1 MHQPRLLL
9 CCGQASSHMSSLFIS
24 ILGTRS
30 LILQSIWALSHAL
43 RYLAK
48 CHCTPRKH
56 FHVGSHPI
64 LMWSWVTE
72 IQASW
77 APTLKVLLEVTAW
90 LWHTLGPGDTGLT
103 GEIIMFY
110 PSLIPLSVKWMR
122 TDKCSDGRTHSCSI
136 YSWSLV
142 PGGSSFPGTIP
153 GDQPT
158 PRYLLPANTC
168 CRLVKCQAALS
179 LLIPKA
185 VNFSRSCG
193 ITAFQMTYTWRA
205 IVSTPPIPL
214 SALHLGPGL
223 NLSAKCQCGGL
234 QSP

>member
-1 MHQPRLLL
+1 MLAPTPSWCGAESLRSKPAEHQPWK
-9 CCGQASSHMSSLFIS
+9 CSLKSLPAKLIS
-24 ILGTRS
+24 
-30 LILQSIWALSHAL
+30 
-43 RYLAK
+43 
-48 CHCTPRKH
+48 
-56 FHVGSHPI
+56 
-64 LMWSWVTE
+64 
-72 IQASW
+72 
-77 APTLKVLLEVTAW
+77 W
-90 LWHTLGPGDTGLT
+90 LWHTPGPGDTGLT

-110 PSLIPLSVKWMR
+110 PSFIPLSVRWMR

-214 SALHLGPGL
+214 SALPLGPGL